1 MVSRRLFIA
10 GLAALPWTMSAV
22 AAEASDPQ
30 TFLAEIYKRIAQTK
44 KRKVNDFWQAPEG
57 RPSAFTTDLVALWAK
72 AEAKVE
78 PGDQGPIDFD
88 LFTNS
93 QDSGPK
99 APTFTTVDNDGTN
112 AHVRATLA
120 APKPGKE
127 ASADDVLVFA
137 LKHETV
143 GWRIDD
149 IHGSVSGDNWNLRG
163 LLSMP

>member
-10 GLAALPWTMSAV
+10 GLAALPWTISAV
-22 AAEASDPQ
+22 AAEAGAPQ
-30 TFLAEIYKRIAQTK
+30 TFLAEVYKRIAQTK

-57 RPSAFTTDLVALWAK
+57 RPSAFTAEVVALWAK
-72 AEAKVE
+72 AEKKADGE
-78 PGDQGPIDFD
+78 IGPVDFD

-93 QDSGPK
+93 QDAGPT
-99 APTFTTVDNDGTN
+99 APTLATVDDDGAT
-112 AHVRATLA
+112 AHVRATLK

-127 ASADDVLVFA
+127 ASADDVLVFT
-137 LKHETV
+137 LKRDAT

-149 IHGSVSGDNWNLRG
+149 IHGSVSGDSWNLRG